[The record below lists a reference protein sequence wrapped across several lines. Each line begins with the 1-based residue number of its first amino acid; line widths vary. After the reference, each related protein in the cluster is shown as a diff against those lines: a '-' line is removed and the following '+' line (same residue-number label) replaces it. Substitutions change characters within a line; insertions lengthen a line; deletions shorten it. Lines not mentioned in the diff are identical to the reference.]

1 MKKLLSLLVLL
12 SLVCS
17 LVGCSQPAN
26 KQTENSSETPDEATE
41 SISLEV
47 AERTLPKIQRK
58 KFLKILF

>member
-1 MKKLLSLLVLL
+1 MKKLLSLLVSL

-26 KQTENSSETPDEATE
+26 KQTENSSGTPDEATE
-41 SISLEV
+41 SISLD
-47 AERTLPKIQRK
+47 RTLPKTQRK

>member
-26 KQTENSSETPDEATE
+26 KQTENSSETPDEAV
-41 SISLEV
+41 L
-47 AERTLPKIQRK
+47 K
-58 KFLKILF
+58 KQSW